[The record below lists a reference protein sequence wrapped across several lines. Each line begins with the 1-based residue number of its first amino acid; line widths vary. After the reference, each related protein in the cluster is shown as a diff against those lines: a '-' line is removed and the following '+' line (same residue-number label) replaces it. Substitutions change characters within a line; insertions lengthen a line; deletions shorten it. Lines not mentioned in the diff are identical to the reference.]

1 VEKKKPH
8 HDLEKF
14 KQSDYR
20 VTNTALQT
28 AAEIGYLEA
37 DIYRV
42 VAAMKREQFYK
53 SMTAYYDHASW
64 HDVYHVPDGD
74 YIIYIKFTA
83 NNCISEF
90 TLLSFKE
97 K

>member
-1 VEKKKPH
+1 MEKRKPH
-8 HDLEKF
+8 HNLEKF

-20 VTNTALQT
+20 TTGAALKT
-28 AAEIGYLEA
+28 AAQIGYKEE
-37 DIYRV
+37 DIDRV
-42 VAAMKREQFYK
+42 VSTMRPEHFYK
-53 SMTAYYDHASW
+53 SMTAYNDHTSW
-64 HDVYHVPDGD
+64 QDVYHVPDGN